1 MKAGTMALMGRRTLA
16 AFVAAMLMLSM
27 MLLLADPAE
36 ADHIPPTGQV
46 GANCVE
52 FQAGVTGTKS
62 PSAYPGVSITLNSWS
77 NTSGDPHDVNFT
89 IAGLSGSQHV
99 DVSVKSGTNVQ
110 EDGPYSNG
118 TYTIM
123 TGQQNA
129 ISHIRACVFLSGSGK
144 IIVRKEVTEGS
155 DTTVVFDFDPSYQS
169 GDIALSH
176 GQEHEADV
184 AAGIY
189 SVSESVPDGWTLESA
204 TCASNQQGDNS
215 TPDLINLDSG
225 ETITCTFVNHED
237 TGTTTT
243 TQPEESTTTSQPE
256 ESTTTSLPEEST
268 TTLDIGGSTVTTAPE
283 SSTTTVQV
291 LDSTLV
297 NDSTTTSVGDTVLDT
312 EVLPFTGAD
321 NDMLALLAAGLGML
335 GTLVLVATRKMEDN

>member
-1 MKAGTMALMGRRTLA
+1 MKAGTMALMGRRALA

-52 FQAGVTGTKS
+52 FQAGATGTKG
-62 PSAYPGVSITLNSWS
+62 PSDYPGVSITLNSWS

-89 IAGLSGSQHV
+89 IAGLTGTQHV

-123 TGQQNA
+123 TGLQNA
-129 ISHIRACVFLSGSGK
+129 ISHIRACVFDNGSEKGK
-144 IIVRKEVTEGS
+144 IVVRKEVTQDS
-155 DTTVVFDFDPSYQS
+155 DTTVVFDFDPTYQS
-169 GDIALSH
+169 DDFALSH

-184 AAGIY
+184 PAGIY
-189 SVSESVPDGWTLESA
+189 SVSESVPGGWTLQSA
-204 TCASNQQGDNS
+204 TCSSNQDGDSS
-215 TPDLINLDSG
+215 TPELINLSAG
-225 ETITCTFVNHED
+225 ETVTCVFVND
-237 TGTTTT
+237 QDMGT
-243 TQPEESTTTSQPE
+243 TTTSQPE
-256 ESTTTSLPEEST
+256 ETTTTSQPEEST

-283 SSTTTVQV
+283 STTTTVKV

-297 NDSTTTSVGDTVLDT
+297 NDSTTTSIEDEVLDT

>member
-1 MKAGTMALMGRRTLA
+1 
-16 AFVAAMLMLSM
+16 
-27 MLLLADPAE
+27 
-36 ADHIPPTGQV
+36 
-46 GANCVE
+46 
-52 FQAGVTGTKS
+52 
-62 PSAYPGVSITLNSWS
+62 
-77 NTSGDPHDVNFT
+77 VNFT

-256 ESTTTSLPEEST
+256 ESTTT
-268 TTLDIGGSTVTTAPE
+268 LDIGGSTVTTAPE